1 MLRVLLPACALVV
14 GCARSEP
21 PLLIDAGNPVE
32 NGASVM
38 VGRSPPLPLDRVMDA
53 ARAELRRREAT
64 NCRHLIVPDEA
75 FVPVEVTGGGDSEYA
90 VFLSHARC
98 DGAASYFTGTG
109 GGLIQVWSASGEAPI
124 LLMHHSMHGFTPTRD
139 GLISFQHGAFCDNA
153 PGVSLCLVT
162 YQFRG
167 PEDGFEV
174 RSRRL
179 YDDAHPGTPP
189 AIAYD
194 WNYPLPG

>member
-1 MLRVLLPACALVV
+1 MLRTVMPTCVMLAACAP
-14 GCARSEP
+14 SEP
-21 PLLIDAGNPVE
+21 PMLIDGGSVE
-32 NGASVM
+32 NAPATIVANM
-38 VGRSPPLPLDRVMDA
+38 APLPLDRVMDA
-53 ARAELRRREAT
+53 ARAELRRREGT
-64 NCRHLIVPDEA
+64 NCKVLVIPDQA
-75 FVPVEVTGGGDSEYA
+75 FVPVEVTGGGDKEYA

-98 DGAASYFTGTG
+98 NGAASYFTGTG
-109 GGLIQVWSASGEAPI
+109 GGEIQIWSASGDVPA
-124 LLMHHSMHGFTPTRD
+124 LLLKHSMHGFTPTSD
-139 GLISFQHGAFCDNA
+139 GLLSFQHGAFCDNA

-162 YQFRG
+162 YQWKG

-179 YDDAHPGTPP
+179 YDDQHPGTPP